1 MDRILNIWT
10 HSQRL
15 PSRSIIGRRH
25 TFGNTAQASL
35 VALSFIAYLL
45 TCSPS
50 ALTAA
55 DEPAASKSPL
65 STDDALKSFE
75 LASPD
80 LKVEL
85 VASEP
90 DVISPVA
97 IAFGADLSM
106 WVVEMRDYP
115 YGPKPGTDE
124 RPKSRIKH
132 LFDHNHDGRYE
143 TAVVFADE
151 LLFATGILPWKDGVI
166 VTLAGEIA
174 FFADRNDDG
183 QMDYKESWF
192 QGFSQDNSQLR
203 ANHPTLGPDGYIYV
217 ANGLRGGTIVATK
230 SEWRDKALPLPLAGF
245 DFRFNP
251 LTGEYGA
258 VSGHGQYGLC
268 FDDYGNRFVCSNRN
282 PVQHVVLEDHYTKR
296 NPFFAVKSTVQ
307 DVAASGEQSKLY
319 PISQT
324 WTTSAMH
331 ANQFTAACGVTIFRG
346 DGLPP
351 ENKGNAFTCDPTGN
365 LVHRETLVAH
375 GATFTSH
382 PSDGQQEFLASTD
395 SWFRPVDLA
404 NGPDG
409 SLYVVDMYRAVI
421 EHPDWMPVE
430 LRSRKDLYDGSDR
443 GRIWRIKADELIL
456 PQERP
461 DHPLHK
467 LTVPQLVQLLDHRNS
482 WHRDTAF
489 RVLLERNRD
498 EVLDVLKANWKQN
511 KLTRSRLPV
520 LWMMRLLDPRLT
532 PAVLAWSEIDNRD
545 PRVREQVV
553 STIGDNL
560 DELLPDD
567 VLNLVK
573 EETDERVRFR
583 LALDLS
589 GRSPDA
595 TLSRRALIRLLDHG
609 AEDPW
614 LRVAVC
620 TLKSDPAAAFLSELL
635 DHWSMSKKAPAGA
648 AELVESLS
656 EIVGIQLDPKA
667 SRPIL
672 AKLVEFTPAD
682 WGDAAT
688 DVVAL
693 GVRGYGRGATR
704 RGHSFTTY
712 RSELSESERK
722 LLSQLMKQVIA
733 TAADSEAPSSK
744 RISAIRTLAYGDE
757 SDVVPALTDLALNS
771 SDNPIRL
778 AALDALSVIGAPA
791 VGEKLMK
798 SYPAQTPQIR
808 RAIQDLLL
816 TTDATSAMLLTALE
830 KGEISPS
837 EVDQTRQARLTK
849 LKSKEL
855 SARAEKLFASSV
867 SADRSEVLA
876 KYQPAVRGKGDP
888 TRGRAVFEKNCVTC
902 HRVADIGINV
912 GPEIG
917 DTYNK
922 TAEYLLQNILD
933 PNRAVDANYFAFTV
947 LTNQGKSYT
956 GLIKSET
963 AVSITIRMPEGKEE
977 SILRSDI
984 EELKTNGQSLM
995 PVGFEKTITVEQ
1007 MTDLI
1012 SFLKH
1017 WRYLEGSIPL
1027 PE

>member
-1 MDRILNIWT
+1 MDRNWT
-10 HSQRL
+10 YWTRTNTRPTDFMANWWFTFSGMARRL
-15 PSRSIIGRRH
+15 RVLPFLSC
-25 TFGNTAQASL
+25 L
-35 VALSFIAYLL
+35 VLL
-45 TCSPS
+45 TASS
-50 ALTAA
+50 MIDAA
-55 DEPAASKSPL
+55 DEPQSGKSPL
-65 STDDALKSFE
+65 STDEALRSFV
-75 LASPD
+75 LASSE

-85 VASEP
+85 VAGEP
-90 DVISPVA
+90 EVIDPVA
-97 IAFGADLSM
+97 IAFGADTSM
-106 WVVEMRDYP
+106 WVIEMRDYP
-115 YGPKPGTDE
+115 FGPKPGTDE

-166 VTLAGEIA
+166 VTMSGEIA
-174 FFADRNDDG
+174 FLADRNGDG
-183 QMDYKESWF
+183 KSDFKEIWF
-192 QGFSQDNSQLR
+192 QGFSQENSQLR
-203 ANHPTLGPDGYIYV
+203 ANHPTLGPDGFVYV

-230 SEWRDKALPLPLAGF
+230 AEWRDKALPLPLAGF

-258 VSGHGQYGLC
+258 VSGHGQYGLA
-268 FDDYGNRFVCSNRN
+268 FDDFGNRFVCSNRN

-296 NPFFAVKSTVQ
+296 NPFFAVKTTVQ
-307 DVAASGEQSKLY
+307 DVAASAEQSKLY

-324 WTTSAMH
+324 WTTSALH
-331 ANQFTAACGVTIFRG
+331 ANQFTAACGITIFRG

-409 SLYVVDMYRAVI
+409 SLYIVDMYRAVI

-443 GRIWRIKADELIL
+443 GRIWRVKSDDSIL

-461 DHPLHK
+461 DHTLNK
-467 LTVPQLVQLLDHRNS
+467 LTVPQLVQLLDHRNA
-482 WHRDTAF
+482 WHRETAF
-489 RVLLERNRD
+489 RLLLEKHRD
-498 EVLDVLKANWKQN
+498 EVLDALKANWKQN
-511 KLTRSRLPV
+511 TLTRSRLPV

-553 STIGDNL
+553 SLIGDNL

-567 VLNLVK
+567 IISVVS
-573 EETDERVRFR
+573 EEADDRVRFR

-595 TLSRRALIRLLDHG
+595 ILGRKSLIRLLDRG
-609 AEDPW
+609 VEDPW

-620 TLKSDPAAAFLSELL
+620 TLKSDPPQAFLSELL
-635 DHWSMSKKAPAGA
+635 DHWATLKKAPAGA
-648 AELVESLS
+648 AELIESLS
-656 EIVGIQLDPKA
+656 EIVGVQLDPKS
-667 SRPIL
+667 SRPV
-672 AKLVEFTPAD
+672 LVKMIEFHPSD
-682 WGDAAT
+682 WGDLANEVAAF
-688 DVVAL
+688 
-693 GVRGYGRGATR
+693 GVRGFGRGTVR
-704 RGHSFTTY
+704 RGHSFQTY
-712 RSELSESERK
+712 RSELSAEERQRLSK
-722 LLSQLMKQVIA
+722 LMRSVLA
-733 TAADSEAPSSK
+733 TASDAQLPAPK
-744 RISAIRTLAYGDE
+744 RISAIRTLAYADE
-757 SDVVPALTDLALNS
+757 TDVLPTLTDLALNS
-771 SDNPIRL
+771 PDNPLRL
-778 AALDALSVIGAPA
+778 AALDALGIIGDPA
-791 VGEKLMK
+791 VGEKLLS
-798 SYPAQTPQIR
+798 SYPTQTPLIR

-816 TTDATSAMLLTALE
+816 TSEPYIGMLLTALE
-830 KGEISPS
+830 SGSISVSEIDPAR
-837 EVDQTRQARLTK
+837 QTRLSKSR
-849 LKSKEL
+849 SKEL
-855 SARAEKLFASSV
+855 SARADKLFASSI
-867 SADRSEVLA
+867 SADRAEVLA
-876 KYQPAVRGKGDP
+876 RYQAAIRTKGDP

-902 HRVADIGINV
+902 HRVADLGVNV

-922 TAEYLLQNILD
+922 TPEYLLTNILD
-933 PNRAVDANYFAFTV
+933 PNRAIDANYFAFTIV
-947 LTNQGKSYT
+947 TTQGKTYT

-977 SILRSDI
+977 TILRSDI
-984 EELKTNGQSLM
+984 EELKTSGQSLM
-995 PVGFEKTITVEQ
+995 PVGMEKSITVEQ

-1012 SFLKH
+1012 SFLKN

>member
-1 MDRILNIWT
+1 MSMAMRSVIL
-10 HSQRL
+10 QL
-15 PSRSIIGRRH
+15 SIIIVFSSAH
-25 TFGNTAQASL
+25 SP
-35 VALSFIAYLL
+35 LSG
-45 TCSPS
+45 
-50 ALTAA
+50 A
-55 DEPAASKSPL
+55 DEPSTSKSPL
-65 STDDALKSFE
+65 STDDALKSFV
-75 LASPD
+75 LASSE
-80 LKVEL
+80 LKIEL
-85 VASEP
+85 VAGEP
-90 DVISPVA
+90 EVIDPVA
-97 IAFGADLSM
+97 IAFGADTSM

-115 YGPKPGTDE
+115 FGPKPGTDE
-124 RPKSRIKH
+124 KPKSRIKH

-174 FFADRNDDG
+174 FFADRNGDG
-183 QMDYKESWF
+183 KADFKEVWF
-192 QGFSQDNSQLR
+192 QGFSQENSQLR

-217 ANGLRGGTIVATK
+217 ANGLRGGTIVAAK
-230 SEWRDKALPLPLAGF
+230 AEWRDKALPLPLAGF

-268 FDDYGNRFVCSNRN
+268 FDDYGNRFICSNRN

-296 NPFFAVKSTVQ
+296 NPFFAVKTTVQ
-307 DVAASGEQSKLY
+307 DVAASAEQSKLY
-319 PISQT
+319 PLSQT
-324 WTTSAMH
+324 WTTSALH

-375 GATFTSH
+375 GASFTSH

-409 SLYVVDMYRAVI
+409 SLHIVDMYRAVI

-443 GRIWRIKADELIL
+443 GRVWRVKSDESIL

-461 DHPLHK
+461 EHTLNK
-467 LTVPQLVQLLDHRNS
+467 LTVPQLVQLLDHRNA
-482 WHRDTAF
+482 WHRETAF
-489 RVLLERNRD
+489 RLLLEHNRD
-498 EVLDVLKANWKQN
+498 EVLDALKANWKQN

-553 STIGDNL
+553 SVIGDNL
-560 DELLPDD
+560 DELIPDD
-567 VLNLVK
+567 LISVVK
-573 EETDERVRFR
+573 EETDDRVRFR

-595 TLSRRALIRLLDHG
+595 TLGRKALIRLLDRG
-609 AEDPW
+609 VEDPW
-614 LRVAVC
+614 MRVAVC
-620 TLKSDPAAAFLSELL
+620 TLKSDPPQAFLAELL
-635 DHWSMSKKAPAGA
+635 DHWMTLKKAPAGA
-648 AELVESLS
+648 ADLVESLS
-656 EIVGIQLDPKA
+656 EIAAVQLDPKA
-667 SRPIL
+667 SRAIL
-672 AKLVEFTPAD
+672 AKLIEFHPAD
-682 WGDAAT
+682 WGDTGKEVAAF
-688 DVVAL
+688 
-693 GVRGYGRGATR
+693 GVRGFGRGTVR
-704 RGHSFTTY
+704 RGHSFATY
-712 RSELSESERK
+712 RSELSVEERQH
-722 LLSQLMKQVIA
+722 LSDLMKSVLA
-733 TAADSEAPSSK
+733 TATDLQSPAPK

-757 SDVVPALTDLALNS
+757 KDVLPTLTDLALNS
-771 SDNPIRL
+771 PDNPIRL
-778 AALDALSVIGAPA
+778 AALETLSVTGNSA
-791 VGEKLMK
+791 VAEKLIAA
-798 SYPAQTPQIR
+798 YPAQTPQVR

-816 TTDATSAMLLTALE
+816 SNDAYAALLLTALE
-830 KGEISPS
+830 RGSIAPS
-837 EVDQTRQARLTK
+837 EVDVTRQTRL
-849 LKSKEL
+849 LKSRSKEL
-855 SARAEKLFASSV
+855 SGRAEKLFSTAVSS
-867 SADRSEVLA
+867 DRAEILA
-876 KYQPAVRGKGDP
+876 KYQGAIRTKGDP

-902 HRVADIGINV
+902 HRVADIGVNV

-922 TAEYLLQNILD
+922 SPEYLLTNILD
-933 PNRAVDANYFAFTV
+933 PNQAVDANFFAFTII
-947 LTNQGKSYT
+947 TNQGKSYT

-977 SILRSDI
+977 TILRSDI
-984 EELKTNGQSLM
+984 DELKTNGQSLM

-1012 SFLKH
+1012 SFLKN